1 MTDNNDDQKDQLFAE
16 VESEQ
21 QRAAEELQG
30 MLVSSENGSIPNDGE
45 EGDAESMSREDY
57 PDRLPVLPQPDN
69 VIFPGMVMPAH
80 VEEEELLEMVEDI
93 VVGDKMFLAVGTH
106 EEGDLTDPENLYDV
120 GTLCS
125 IVQMIRMP
133 DDTVRFLAQGVSRCR
148 VEHYVHEGSAL
159 YADVDH
165 LQTEMN
171 DDAETSALL
180 KNLRTQFLDM
190 VDMLPEADED
200 VETIID
206 SIEQPGR
213 LADVVCANL
222 NVSVEEKQ
230 EVLEALDIKERL
242 EKVSNFLAREVEY
255 LDVAQRIRS
264 RARDEMD
271 KGQRE
276 YYLRQQLKAIQEELG
291 ETDARTNEVNE
302 LREQLDEKELPE
314 EVEEAAEHELGR
326 LDVINPASPEYNV
339 VRNYLDWIMELPW
352 LESTDDNLD
361 LEQARQV
368 LEDDHYGLD
377 EIKERVLEFLAVRQ
391 LREDMRGSILCFLGP
406 PGTGKTSIGKSI
418 ARAMNREYVRTSLGG
433 VRDEAEIRG
442 HRRTYVGA
450 MPGQIILGLK
460 KAGSNNPV
468 FMLDEVDKL
477 GSDFRGDPASALLE
491 VLDPEQNE
499 NYVDHYLDLSFDLSR
514 VMFICTA
521 NVPDTIP
528 PALRDRMEI
537 LEFPGYTEE
546 EKLQIAKQY
555 LVPDQ
560 IADHGLS
567 DDQISLEDEALN
579 RLISEYTREAGVRNL
594 EREIASVCRK
604 VAKGIALEEI
614 ESRDVGDDDVEDI
627 LGPPQYIPEVAERVD
642 EPGVATGV
650 AWTATGGT
658 VIFVEASQTPGEGNL
673 TLTGQLGDVMK
684 ESAQAAVTYARAHA
698 DELGIDQDLFS
709 SHDFHIHVPKGAIPK
724 DGPSAGVTMGM
735 ALISLCTNRKLR
747 HDVAMTG
754 EITLRGK
761 VMPVG
766 GIKEKA
772 IAAKRAGIKTLI
784 VPDQNKKDLPDVPD
798 YAKEV
803 LDFEF
808 VDKMDEIIPIAL
820 VDEDEEGEEE

>member
-1 MTDNNDDQKDQLFAE
+1 MTENNE
-16 VESEQ
+16 EQ
-21 QRAAEELQG
+21 QQERPEDEAGEKKKELHRVLVSPAAEEGEAEGGEAEAMPPKEEL
-30 MLVSSENGSIPNDGE
+30 PN
-45 EGDAESMSREDY
+45 
-57 PDRLPVLPQPDN
+57 RLPVLPQEDN
-69 VIFPGMVMPAH
+69 IIFPGMVMPAH
-80 VEEEELLEMVEDI
+80 VEQEELLEKVEEI
-93 VVGDKMFLAVGTH
+93 VVGDKMFLAVAMR
-106 EEGDLTDPENLYDV
+106 EASDSPDPEDLFDV
-120 GTLCS
+120 GTICT

-133 DDTVRFLAQGVSRCR
+133 DGSLRFLAQGVGRCR
-148 VEHYVHEGSAL
+148 VLNYSGDETVL
-159 YADVDH
+159 YADVQH
-165 LQTEMN
+165 LEPTSPE
-171 DDAETSALL
+171 DAETAALL
-180 KNLRTQFLDM
+180 KNLRTQFLDL

-200 VETIID
+200 IEPIID
-206 SIEQPGR
+206 GIEDPGR
-213 LADVVCANL
+213 LADMVCANL
-222 NVSVEEKQ
+222 NVSLEEKQ
-230 EVLEALDIKERL
+230 EVLQTLDVKERL

-264 RARDEMD
+264 RAKDEMD

-291 ETDARTNEVNE
+291 ETDAQTAEVNE
-302 LREQLDEKELPE
+302 LREQLDEKDLPE
-314 EVEEAAEHELGR
+314 EVDEAAEHELNR
-326 LDVINPASPEYNV
+326 LEAINPASPEYNV
-339 VRNYLDWIMELPW
+339 VRNYLDWILELPW
-352 LESTDDNLD
+352 LESTADNLD
-361 LEQARQV
+361 LEEARRV
-368 LEDDHYGLD
+368 LEEDHYGLD
-377 EIKERVLEFLAVRQ
+377 QIKERVLEFLAVRQ

-418 ARAMNREYVRTSLGG
+418 ARAMGREYVRSSLGG

-450 MPGQIILGLK
+450 LPGQIILGLK

-477 GSDFRGDPASALLE
+477 GQDFRGDPASALLE
-491 VLDPEQNE
+491 VLDPEQNDT
-499 NYVDHYLDLSFDLSR
+499 YVDHYLDLPFDLSR

-546 EKLQIAKQY
+546 EKLQIARQY

-560 IADHGLS
+560 ITDHGLS
-567 DDQISLEDEALN
+567 DNQISINDEAIN

-594 EREIASVCRK
+594 EREIASLCRK
-604 VAKGIALEEI
+604 VAKGVATEEI
-614 ESRDVGDDDVEDI
+614 ESREVESEDVEDM
-627 LGPPQYIPEVAERVD
+627 LGPPQYIPEVAERLD

-658 VIFVEASQTPGEGNL
+658 VIFVEASRSPGDGNL

-684 ESAQAAVTYARAHA
+684 ESAQAALTYARSHC
-698 DELGIDQDLFS
+698 DELKVDPDLFQNS
-709 SHDFHIHVPKGAIPK
+709 DFHIHVPAGAIPK
-724 DGPSAGVTMGM
+724 DGPSAGVTMGL
-735 ALISLCTNRKLR
+735 ALISLCTDQLVR

-761 VMPVG
+761 VLPVG

-784 VPDQNKKDLPDVPD
+784 LPAQNKKDLPDVPK
-798 YAKEV
+798 YAREA
-803 LDFEF
+803 LEFEF
-808 VDKMDEIIPIAL
+808 VERMDEIIPIAL
-820 VDEDEEGEEE
+820 RDGSGGSN

>member
-1 MTDNNDDQKDQLFAE
+1 MTDENGDKQDELFAE
-16 VESEQ
+16 QMSEEDTNM
-21 QRAAEELQG
+21 EELHRVF
-30 MLVSSENGSIPNDGE
+30 VSSENGGE
-45 EGDAESMSREDY
+45 ADTNGAKEELPSPKDY
-57 PDRLPVLPQPDN
+57 PERLPVLPQRGN

-80 VEEEELLEMVEDI
+80 VEQEELIDMVEDV
-93 VVGDKMFLAVGTH
+93 VVGDKMFLALTVRD
-106 EEGDLTDPENLYDV
+106 GDDMTDSGNLYDV

-133 DDTVRFLAQGVSRCR
+133 DDTVRFLAQGLGRCR
-148 VEHYVHEGSAL
+148 VEEFIREKGVI
-159 YADVDH
+159 YADVQH
-165 LQTEMN
+165 LKTEIT
-171 DDAETSALL
+171 DDAETRALL

-190 VDMLPEADED
+190 IEMLPEADED
-200 VETIID
+200 VEVIID
-206 SIEQPGR
+206 SIEKPGR

-222 NVSVEEKQ
+222 NVSNEEKQ
-230 EVLEALDIKERL
+230 KVLETLNIKNRL

-255 LDVAQRIRS
+255 LGVAQRIRS

-291 ETDARTNEVNE
+291 ETDAQTSEVNE

-339 VRNYLDWIMELPW
+339 VRNYLDWILELPW

-361 LEQARQV
+361 LEQAREV
-368 LEDDHYGLD
+368 LENDHYGLD

-418 ARAMNREYVRTSLGG
+418 ARAMNREYVRSSLGG

-460 KAGSNNPV
+460 KAHSNNPV

-499 NYVDHYLDLSFDLSR
+499 NYIDHYLDLPFDLSK

-546 EKLQIAKQY
+546 EKLQIAQQY

-560 IADHGLS
+560 IEDHGLES
-567 DDQISLEDEALN
+567 KHIDIRDDAIN

-594 EREIASVCRK
+594 EREIASICRK
-604 VAKGIALEEI
+604 VAKGVAMDEL
-614 ESRDVGDDDVEDI
+614 ESRDVGKDDVEDM

-658 VIFVEASQTPGEGNL
+658 VIFVEASQTPGDGKL

-684 ESAQAAVTYARAHA
+684 ESAQAALTFARAHT
-698 DELGIDQDLFS
+698 DELGLTPEMFTE
-709 SHDFHIHVPKGAIPK
+709 HDFHIHVPAGAIPK

-735 ALISLCTNRKLR
+735 ALISLCTDRKLR

-784 VPDQNKKDLPDVPD
+784 LPEQNKKDLPDVPE
-798 YAKEV
+798 YAKDV
-803 LDFEF
+803 LEFQF
-808 VDKMDEIIPIAL
+808 VDKVDEIIPIAL
-820 VDEDEEGEEE
+820 MDEGE